1 MFASRVASRIFPSR
15 ATVSPTPA
23 SPRFILKKYLFAT
36 CGLTRPQAHKASEDI
51 PYLNSPTKP
60 HAVIA
65 YLAGLGLSRRDIA
78 SLLSKDPEFLCARTE
93 RILNPVLSIT
103 ALRLWAD
110 LEDGPG
116 RQ

>member
-1 MFASRVASRIFPSR
+1 VVGRIFPSR
-15 ATVSPTPA
+15 AIVYPAPA
-23 SPRFILKKYLFAT
+23 SPHFILKTYLFAT
-36 CGLTRPQAHKASEDI
+36 CGLTQPQAHKASEDI